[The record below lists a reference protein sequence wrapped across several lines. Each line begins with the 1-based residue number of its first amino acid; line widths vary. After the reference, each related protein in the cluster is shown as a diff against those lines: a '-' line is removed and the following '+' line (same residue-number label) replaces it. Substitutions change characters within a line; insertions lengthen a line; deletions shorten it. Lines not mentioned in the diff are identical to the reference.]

1 MITILPK
8 LLLQN
13 EFSRKNN
20 KVHVVFRAP
29 AFRAKASGVQ
39 CRQRRKFK
47 DTGSPVKT
55 PMSGL
60 KAVVQTVGGQ

>member
-39 CRQRRKFK
+39 
-47 DTGSPVKT
+47 TGEKV
-55 PMSGL
+55 
-60 KAVVQTVGGQ
+60 